1 VKPKQYWN
9 PMVPEP
15 AVTDFKKSFDF
26 YTKVPGF
33 KVVHSRQNP
42 DFACLDQESAQIYD
56 RAVGGGRLEYPA
68 TGEVFADDSP
78 YNNPLAIR
86 ALFTVLNHTQ
96 QSDKRKKLS
105 IEEKQAQNVEIGK
118 PKNDGLAWAETLRN
132 L

>member
-1 VKPKQYWN
+1 VYRSQCL
-9 PMVPEP
+9 VGLSRG
-15 AVTDFKKSFDF
+15 T
-26 YTKVPGF
+26 
-33 KVVHSRQNP
+33 VVDIEKAKEITTALANGI
-42 DFACLDQESAQIYD
+42 D
-56 RAVGGGRLEYPA
+56 PA

-86 ALFTVLNHTQ
+86 TLFTVLNHTQ